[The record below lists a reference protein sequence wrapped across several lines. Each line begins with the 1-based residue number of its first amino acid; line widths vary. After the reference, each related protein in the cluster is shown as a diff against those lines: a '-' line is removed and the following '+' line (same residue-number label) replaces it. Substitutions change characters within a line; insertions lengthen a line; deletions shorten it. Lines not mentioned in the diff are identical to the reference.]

1 MENRKLNKK
10 YIGGE
15 KEIVENFE
23 IRGNNPY
30 DANQANSKLA
40 LFIHKTNQEAED
52 ISLHLLNAHL
62 YNVDVNED
70 LGTIVALVDHRD
82 EGLVEIDTDVAPFFV
97 KTL

>member
-10 YIGGE
+10 YTGGE

-40 LFIHKTNQEAED
+40 LFIHKVNQEAED

>member
-10 YIGGE
+10 YTGGE

-30 DANQANSKLA
+30 DANQASSKLA
-40 LFIHKTNQEAED
+40 LFIHKANQETED

>member
-40 LFIHKTNQEAED
+40 LFIHKVNQEAED

-62 YNVDVNED
+62 YNVDANED